1 VDEEGP
7 PPPDGW
13 VSEPYLALTPEER
26 GGDRPVECWECGWKG
41 HESDVDMTLSDIKDL
56 GERLTPGDPSPYGLC
71 PSWISDDSTVPAT
84 FVCSCFVYYTDIQVA
99 YRKMPDVLDRIVE
112 ECS

>member
-1 VDEEGP
+1 MDEEGP

-41 HESDVDMTLSDIKDL
+41 HESDVDIRLSDIKDL
-56 GERLTPGDPSPYGLC
+56 GQRLTPGDPSPFGE
-71 PSWISDDSTVPAT
+71 
-84 FVCSCFVYYTDIQVA
+84 CSNEIQNFDNMSPCGGFVYLADIQAA
-99 YRKMPDVLDRIVE
+99 YRRMPNVLDRIVE